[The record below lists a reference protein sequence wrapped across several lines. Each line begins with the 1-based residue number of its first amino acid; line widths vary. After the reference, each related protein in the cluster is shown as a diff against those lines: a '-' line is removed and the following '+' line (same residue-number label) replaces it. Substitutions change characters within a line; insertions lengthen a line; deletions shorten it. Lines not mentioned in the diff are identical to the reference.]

1 MFNPELLFYV
11 SLVTIIASFL
21 QASVGYGFGLVAV
34 PLLVIIDVRLV
45 PVPIIL
51 ASLVTMLQVTLQNR
65 LALSDQNIRPL
76 LIGLLVG
83 SPLGAYLLSVVDPEV
98 FVYLIMIV
106 VSIGLVISVFGLSI
120 RITPASQFIAGITS
134 NIFGATTG
142 MGGAP
147 LALLYQH
154 ESGPNIRAI
163 LSTAFFLGGVFG
175 SIALGIAGLITTES
189 LWLALHLIP
198 GLIAGGLTGRHFAR
212 FIDRGYSR
220 LAIIT
225 ITTLSVIYLA
235 VNF

>member
-134 NIFGATTG
+134 NIFGANP
-142 MGGAP
+142 A
-147 LALLYQH
+147 
-154 ESGPNIRAI
+154 
-163 LSTAFFLGGVFG
+163 
-175 SIALGIAGLITTES
+175 
-189 LWLALHLIP
+189 W
-198 GLIAGGLTGRHFAR
+198 
-212 FIDRGYSR
+212 
-220 LAIIT
+220 
-225 ITTLSVIYLA
+225 A
-235 VNF
+235 VHR